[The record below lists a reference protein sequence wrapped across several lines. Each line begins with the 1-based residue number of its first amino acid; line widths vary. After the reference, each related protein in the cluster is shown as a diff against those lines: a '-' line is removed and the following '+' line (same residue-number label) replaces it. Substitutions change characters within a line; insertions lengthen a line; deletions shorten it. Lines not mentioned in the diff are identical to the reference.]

1 MRNVFLVDDDVFV
14 RKGIQTLVKWEEFGF
29 QVCGEAD
36 NGEDALEQILEIQPD
51 LVLTDIRM
59 PVLDGLTLIERVIE
73 QMDNPPSFIVIS
85 GYNDFK
91 YAQKALRFGVQD
103 FLLKPVDQEE
113 LYETLDRVAKNIT
126 FKHESIGNIQKIEAV
141 SIVRNYLTD
150 EPELDLVSEA
160 EHPIMDANEYTFLKV
175 EVNGFDLDYP
185 HIEAEIENQL
195 EEYHSVEKIVFYED
209 GIGYYC
215 VVLTDHFLDSNKLT
229 LEKFINQFQ
238 KQLAMRI
245 QLPIKIYEGKT
256 VATLDELN
264 ESYRF
269 ARNSIQYKYL
279 LSNVDVIRPSMVKDM
294 QVYYIDLDQEVYDRM
309 IEYMEEND
317 LEMLEKQVQTM
328 LSLGVE
334 KQFAKDAFKTVV
346 NRFNHEVLTL
356 LKEVDGYESKLEH
369 FNTMLEW
376 DRYPI
381 TLKQLEE
388 IWFRF
393 LSECSNI
400 LIELNQNHVKGTIYQ
415 IKKYIHSHFHQ
426 QITMKSIAN
435 KFYINPVYMG
445 QLFKKTYGIYFKDYV
460 LQVRIQEAKRLLR
473 QTDMR
478 IYEVAEKV
486 GFNNPDYFVTQF
498 EKIVGKTPSQYRK
511 QLTNQIG

>member
-14 RKGIQTLVKWEEFGF
+14 RKGIQTLVKWEELGF

-59 PVLDGLTLIERVIE
+59 PVVDGLSLIERAIE

-103 FLLKPVDQEE
+103 FLLKPVDQDE
-113 LYETLDRVAKNIT
+113 LHETLERVAKNIAI
-126 FKHESIGNIQKIEAV
+126 KNQSMGNIQKMEAV
-141 SIVRNYLTD
+141 SIVKNYLME
-150 EPELDLVSEA
+150 EPEINNVREI
-160 EHPIMDANEYTFLKV
+160 EHPIMGAKEYTFLKV
-175 EVNGFDLDYP
+175 EVNGLDLDYP
-185 HIEAEIENQL
+185 HVEAEIEKQL
-195 EEYHSVEKIVFYED
+195 EAYHSLEKIAFYED

-215 VVLTDHFLDSNKLT
+215 VVLTDHFLSSNNLT
-229 LEKFINQFQ
+229 LEKFIGQLQ
-238 KQLAMRI
+238 KQLTMRI
-245 QLPIKIYEGKT
+245 QQPIKIYEGKT
-256 VATLDELN
+256 VEKLEELN
-264 ESYRF
+264 ESYRI
-269 ARNSIQYKYL
+269 ARNAIQYKYL
-279 LSNVDVIRPSMVKDM
+279 LSNIDVIRPSMVKDK
-294 QVYYIDLDQEVYDRM
+294 QVYFIDLEQEVYDRM

-328 LSLGVE
+328 LLLGVE

-356 LKEVDGYESKLEH
+356 LKEVDGYESKLEE

-376 DRYPI
+376 DRYPV
-381 TLKQLEE
+381 TLQQLEE

-393 LSECSNI
+393 LSECSTI
-400 LIELNQNHVKGTIYQ
+400 LFELNQNHVKGTIYQ
-415 IKKYIHSHFHQ
+415 IKKYIHAHFHQ
-426 QITMKSIAN
+426 PITMKSIAN

-473 QTDMR
+473 QSDMR